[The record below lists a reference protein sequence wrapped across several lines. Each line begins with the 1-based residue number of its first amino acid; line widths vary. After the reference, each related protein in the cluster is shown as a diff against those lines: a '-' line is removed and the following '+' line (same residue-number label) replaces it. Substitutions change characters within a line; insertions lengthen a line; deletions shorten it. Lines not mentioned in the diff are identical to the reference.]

1 MCIRDKPKPLSSS
14 DKSFVKKSIDSLYFL
29 TLLTEN
35 GKRNGLKIEDAKKL
49 AEKISNDSNKI
60 YGELSALITD
70 PKELPN
76 KVSGGDKSKME
87 KAGKAEGD
95 KYDKEQFELIS
106 KELKSLARGFE
117 TASKSAQNETIKQV
131 VTTWLDPMKSQAD
144 EAEKIAKAK
153 PVK

>member
-1 MCIRDKPKPLSSS
+1 M
-14 DKSFVKKSIDSLYFL
+14 
-29 TLLTEN
+29 
-35 GKRNGLKIEDAKKL
+35 
-49 AEKISNDSNKI
+49 
-60 YGELSALITD
+60 SALITD